1 MVRGDVM
8 RKNQKG
14 FLIALC
20 LCMLSLSGVFGV
32 YQYRKGLSSEP
43 QNEVPKQNAQAAE
56 QEETEKEA
64 ANSRGAVAQAD
75 TKEKEAEQA
84 KIDTEEDI
92 YEIGEAELAKA
103 ETQEEETAP
112 EEEPAE
118 EEAQNEET
126 EETEE
131 EEVVEE
137 TGGQVQSD
145 RLSFSESSR
154 LLWPVNGDVILNY
167 SMDKSIYFST
177 LNQYKYHPAI
187 VISAPVG
194 SEVQCAARG
203 KVSEISVDEET
214 GTTLYMDLGDG
225 YEAVYGQ
232 LKEVAVEEGDVVEP
246 GRLLGYVS
254 EPTKYYTLEGSN
266 LYFQLLKKNEPV
278 NPMGFIE

>member
-1 MVRGDVM
+1 MH
-8 RKNQKG
+8 KNQKG

-20 LCMLSLSGVFGV
+20 LCMLSLSGIFGV

-43 QNEVPKQNAQAAE
+43 QKEIPKQSAQVE
-56 QEETEKEA
+56 EPKETEKEA

-92 YEIGEAELAKA
+92 YDIGEAELAKA
-103 ETQEEETAP
+103 ETETQEEIP
-112 EEEPAE
+112 EEEESVGE
-118 EEAQNEET
+118 EEN

-131 EEVVEE
+131 EEVEE

-145 RLSFSESSR
+145 RLSFSESSK

-214 GTTLYMDLGDG
+214 GTTLYMELGDG

-232 LKEVAVEEGDVVEP
+232 LKEVAVEEGDIVEP